1 MIETKLATELPLSI
15 LMSEVN
21 DGNMATHTG
30 LDISEAAQNR
40 AELVQRVGA
49 PIQWLNQ
56 THSAVVAVP
65 QFVDANPLDA
75 DGCIGRRGFAVGIL
89 TADCLPVMLYSESGL
104 VYAGV
109 HAGWRG
115 LLDNI
120 VIEAL
125 SKLECPEGSAIRAF
139 IGPAVSQS
147 EYQVER
153 EFISAFESRWK
164 ADLSHCYR
172 ADGEHHIRVDLAG
185 LALYQLQQHGIETEL
200 SGLCTASDERFF
212 SYRRN
217 KTPGRI
223 ATVIGAA

>member
-15 LMSEVN
+15 FMSEVS

-30 LDISEAAQNR
+30 LDIAEVAQHR

-56 THSAVVAVP
+56 THSAVVAAP

-89 TADCLPVMLYSESGL
+89 TADCLPVMLFSESGL

-115 LLDNI
+115 LLDGI
-120 VIEAL
+120 VINAVRQL
-125 SKLECPEGSAIRAF
+125 KCPEGSRLRAF
-139 IGPAVSQS
+139 IGPSISQAA
-147 EYQVER
+147 YQVESDFVAR
-153 EFISAFESRWK
+153 FEDRWER
-164 ADLSHCYR
+164 DLSECYTP
-172 ADGEHHIRVDLAG
+172 DGKNHVRVDLAG
-185 LALYQLQQHGIETEL
+185 LASMQLVELGIPCAL
-200 SGLCTASDERFF
+200 SKLCTATDPRFF
-212 SYRRN
+212 SYREN
-217 KTPGRI
+217 KTAGRI
-223 ATVIGAA
+223 ATVIGG